1 MLFFFFCF
9 LAIGLNLFLR
19 VITFL
24 FFCCL
29 FSQWRRIAKDVNDM
43 LDDTPPSSSTPSPTA
58 PKPHF
63 MRQLGVSGS
72 PEKEVP
78 AAAAA
83 AAAAAATAAPEKEK
97 KRVRSYDVESTTDCS
112 DQEEGV
118 DDDDKGYSEEME
130 YGTADEQQEPN
141 VWESESVKE
150 KEEEE
155 DDGSGMK
162 LRDVTKRSRRK
173 KMKTWKSE

>member
-1 MLFFFFCF
+1 
-9 LAIGLNLFLR
+9 
-19 VITFL
+19 
-24 FFCCL
+24 
-29 FSQWRRIAKDVNDM
+29 
-43 LDDTPPSSSTPSPTA
+43 
-58 PKPHF
+58 

-83 AAAAAATAAPEKEK
+83 AAAVAAAAAPEKEK

-112 DQEEGV
+112 DQEEEGV
-118 DDDDKGYSEEME
+118 DDKGYAEEME

-150 KEEEE
+150 KKEEE
-155 DDGSGMK
+155 DDDDG
-162 LRDVTKRSRRK
+162 VWHEAERRYQAQQAK
-173 KMKTWKSE
+173 EDEDMEERVVSPPHLPQRL